1 MFFRPKHFAPFH
13 YPDGEPVEVGDA
25 LLWGRGGFYPGRV
38 VGFVRSKS
46 CADGWAEALRIDEG
60 KAQERLIPADGFDRD
75 DLRLVERRTRD
86 HRDACVRWLGE
97 RIAQGNA
104 HTMYVVGCLC
114 REGHTLPADP
124 ARAAA
129 LFERAIERGHPLAM
143 VELAL
148 MLDAGTVDGR
158 RLPLRAVGLM
168 ERAAAVGMRPAQEWL
183 SVHVTLGTTPP
194 EAFTG
199 AALRIAG
206 LERCA
211 HQDDVQAMALLGD
224 AFAKGEGVAR
234 DDVQAVAWY
243 ARAVD
248 GGSRLAMCNLA
259 HHYEKGLG
267 VPQDLQRARSLY
279 ESAAA
284 QNVLAAHFSLGEMH
298 RDGRGVPRNL
308 VEARAHLE
316 RAASQG
322 FAPAIAA
329 LERFPA
335 P

>member
-1 MFFRPKHFAPFH
+1 MFFRPKHYAPFH
-13 YPDGEPVEVGDA
+13 YPDGQPVEVGDA

-38 VGFVRSKS
+38 LGFVRSKS

-86 HRDACVRWLGE
+86 HRDACVRWLAE
-97 RIAQGNA
+97 RISQGNA
-104 HTMYVVGCLC
+104 HTLFVVGCLY
-114 REGHTLPADP
+114 REGHTFPADA
-124 ARAAA
+124 ARAGA

-148 MLDAGTVDGR
+148 MLDAGTIDGR
-158 RLPLRAVGLM
+158 RVPLRAVGLM
-168 ERAAAVGMRPAQEWL
+168 ERAAAMAVPSAQQWL

-211 HQDDVQAMALLGD
+211 HQDDVHAMFLLGE
-224 AFAKGEGVAR
+224 AFAQGEGVDRDEAR
-234 DDVQAVAWY
+234 AAAWY

-259 HHYEKGLG
+259 TLYEKGLG
-267 VPQDLQRARSLY
+267 VPQDLERARSLY
-279 ESAAA
+279 EAAAA

-322 FAPAIAA
+322 FAPALAA
-329 LERFPA
+329 LERFPS